1 MSGWFSVWF
10 HNLPTEQCFARDG
23 AGVLVFEFDNSFSYW
38 RAKQL
43 SFDVI
48 TTHRESAMVTA
59 ANDDE
64 MKSSL
69 RGSTQTSLSKATHE
83 ELGRDTERQQLGD
96 YTSSNN
102 SQREASNIG
111 TSARQPQRGLWDE
124 TEYEKKKHQTQQK
137 MKQPQQQNKKKGFS
151 TMLCCAGGGGSSR

>member
-10 HNLPTEQCFARDG
+10 HNLPTGQCFARDG

-69 RGSTQTSLSKATHE
+69 RGSTQVHKLPVCLPAYLPAWLWSLLPLGDTQTSLSKATHE
-83 ELGRDTERQQLGD
+83 ELGRDTERQQVRAL
-96 YTSSNN
+96 S
-102 SQREASNIG
+102 
-111 TSARQPQRGLWDE
+111 
-124 TEYEKKKHQTQQK
+124 
-137 MKQPQQQNKKKGFS
+137 
-151 TMLCCAGGGGSSR
+151 C